1 MTRFLYLCSEIVK
14 HKVMTIELFFR
25 LLGSLALLIYGMK
38 TMSDALQKMAG
49 PSLRH
54 VLARMTGNRLSGM
67 LTGTMVTCA
76 VQSSSATTV
85 MTVSFVS
92 AGLLTLAQ
100 AISVIMGANI
110 GTTLTAWIMS
120 LGYNLDLTIVV
131 FPAFLIGMVLIYKKR
146 HRVAGDFLFGL
157 AFLFWSLVML
167 SSVGRD
173 MDLAHN
179 ADVVSFFASFD
190 TGSYL
195 TILAFLAAGTV
206 ITCVVQS
213 SAAVMAI
220 TILLCSTGVLPI
232 YMGIALVMGENI
244 GTTATAN
251 LAALG
256 AGTEARRAALAHLM
270 FNVFGVIWV
279 LVVFYPFVD
288 MVCSLVGYNPSMAGQ
303 TERIPIV
310 LAMFHTC
317 FNVLNTALLIGLIP
331 QMEQIVCRL
340 LPEGKAEAKQP
351 VTLHFINSGVMQTPE
366 IAVLQAQKEIVH
378 FAERMHRMFG
388 MACVLIDE
396 RDKKERESQYARI
409 ERYETIADN
418 MELEI
423 AKYLEQVGNEHL
435 SDDTKDKTRVMLRQI
450 GELESVG
457 DACYKMA
464 RTVVHLREN
473 KEDFTSEQ
481 YARLHEMLRLVNEA
495 VTQMIV
501 VVSGRRKDLSLT
513 DSLSIEKDINQLRDQ
528 LRVESVVGVNSHQ
541 YSYALSTLYNDIVAD
556 CEKIGDYVMNI
567 VEARL
572 GKHLLSYGG
581 LQLNLDKKT
590 ATIDGNAVNLTP
602 TEFALL
608 HLLLANRGKVLS
620 RQQLMDTIWAGVIV
634 TDRTINVNI
643 TRLRKKIGPYAQNI
657 VSRTGFGYV
666 FEA

>member
-1 MTRFLYLCSEIVK
+1 MTF
-14 HKVMTIELFFR
+14 ELFFR

-54 VLARMTGNRLSGM
+54 ILARMTGNRLSGM

-120 LGYNLDLTIVV
+120 LGYNLDLTILV

-179 ADVVSFFASFD
+179 ADVVDFFASFD

-206 ITCVVQS
+206 ITCIVQS

-232 YMGIALVMGENI
+232 YMGVALVMGENI

-256 AGTEARRAALAHLM
+256 AGTEARRAALAHLL

-279 LVVFYPFVD
+279 LAVFYPFVN
-288 MVCSLVGYNPSMAGQ
+288 MVCGLVGYNPSLSGQ
-303 TERIPIV
+303 AERIPVV

-317 FNVLNTALLIGLIP
+317 FNILNTALLIGFIP
-331 QMEQIVCRL
+331 QMERIVCKL
-340 LPEGKAEAKQP
+340 MPESKSEAKQP
-351 VTLHFINSGVMQTPE
+351 TTLHYIRGGVIQTPE

-378 FAERMHRMFG
+378 YAERMHRMFG
-388 MACVLIDE
+388 MVCVLIDE
-396 RDKKERESQYARI
+396 KDKKERESQFARI

-418 MELEI
+418 MEIEI
-423 AKYLEQVGNEHL
+423 ANYLEQVSNEHL
-435 SDDTKDKTRVMLRQI
+435 SDDTKDKIRVMLRQI
-450 GELESVG
+450 GELESIG

-464 RTVVHLREN
+464 RTVNHLREY
-473 KEDFTSEQ
+473 KEDFTAEQ
-481 YARLHEMLRLVNEA
+481 YAKIHDMLRLVNEA
-495 VTQMIV
+495 VVQMIV
-501 VVSGRRKDLSLT
+501 VVSGRRKDLSLN
-513 DSLSIEKDINQLRDQ
+513 DSLSIEKDINELRNN
-528 LRVESVVGVNSHQ
+528 LRRETVSGVDSHR
-541 YSYALSTLYNDIVAD
+541 YSYALGTLYNDIVAD
-556 CEKIGDYVMNI
+556 SEKIGDYVMNI

-572 GKHLLSYGG
+572 GKHLLSYAG
-581 LQLNLDKKT
+581 LSLNLDKKT
-590 ATIDGNAVNLTP
+590 VAVDGNPVNLTP
-602 TEFALL
+602 TEFELL
-608 HLLLANRGKVLS
+608 RQLLTSRGKVLS
-620 RQQLMDTIWAGVIV
+620 RQQLMDAVWAGVVV
-634 TDRTINVNI
+634 TDRTVDVHI
-643 TRLRKKIGPYAQNI
+643 TRLRKKLGVYANNI
-657 VSRTGFGYV
+657 VSRPGFGYV
-666 FEA
+666 FEE

>member
-1 MTRFLYLCSEIVK
+1 M
-14 HKVMTIELFFR
+14 KVELFFR

-54 VLARMTGNRLSGM
+54 ILARMTGNRFSGM

-100 AISVIMGANI
+100 AISIIMGANI

-120 LGYNLDLTIVV
+120 LGYNVDLTAVV
-131 FPAFLIGMVLIYKKR
+131 FPAFLVGMVLIYKKR
-146 HRVAGDFLFGL
+146 HRVAGDFLFGI

-179 ADVVSFFASFD
+179 PDVVNFFASFD

-195 TILAFLAAGTV
+195 TIFAFLAAGTI

-256 AGTEARRAALAHLM
+256 AGTEARRAALAHLL
-270 FNVFGVIWV
+270 FNVFGVVWV
-279 LVVFYPFVD
+279 LAVFYPLVD
-288 MVCSLVGYNPSMAGQ
+288 MVCGLVGYNPSLSGQ
-303 TERIPIV
+303 AERIPVV
-310 LAMFHTC
+310 LALFHTC
-317 FNVLNTALLIGLIP
+317 FNILNTALLIGFIP
-331 QMEQIVCRL
+331 QMERIVCRL
-340 LPEGKAEAKQP
+340 LPEGKAEAKEP
-351 VTLHFINSGVMQTPE
+351 STLHFISGGVIQTPE

-388 MACVLIDE
+388 MVCSLIDE
-396 RDKKERESQYARI
+396 KDKKEFESQYARI
-409 ERYETIADN
+409 EHYETIADN
-418 MELEI
+418 MEIEI
-423 AKYLEQVGNEHL
+423 ANFLEQVGNEHL
-435 SDDTKDKTRVMLRQI
+435 SDETKEKTRVILRQI
-450 GELESVG
+450 GELESIG

-464 RTVVHLREN
+464 RTVNHLREN
-473 KEDFTSEQ
+473 KEDFTAEQ
-481 YARLHEMLRLVNEA
+481 YTRLHDMLRLVNEA
-495 VTQMIV
+495 VVQMIV
-501 VVSGRRKDLSLT
+501 VVSGRRKDLSLA
-513 DSLSIEKDINQLRDQ
+513 DSLSIENDINELRNI
-528 LRVESVVGVNSHQ
+528 LRSDSAMGVDAHL
-541 YSYALSTLYNDIVAD
+541 YSYALGTIYNDIVAD

-572 GKHLLSYGG
+572 GKHLLSYNG
-581 LQLNLDKKT
+581 LSLNLDKKE
-590 ATIDGNAVNLTP
+590 ATVDGNPVNFTR
-602 TEFALL
+602 TEFELL
-608 HLLLANRGKVLS
+608 HLLLLNRGKVLS
-620 RQQLMDTIWAGVIV
+620 RQELMDTVWAGVIV
-634 TDRTINVNI
+634 TDRTVNVNI
-643 TRLRKKIGPYAQNI
+643 TRLRKKLGPYAQNI
-657 VSRTGFGYV
+657 ASRTGYGYV
-666 FEA
+666 FEE

>member
-1 MTRFLYLCSEIVK
+1 MK
-14 HKVMTIELFFR
+14 IELLFR

-38 TMSDALQKMAG
+38 TMSDALQKLAG

-54 VLARMTGNRLSGM
+54 ILARMTGNRFSGM
-67 LTGTMVTCA
+67 LTGTLVTCA

-100 AISVIMGANI
+100 AISIIMGANI

-120 LGYNLDLTIVV
+120 LGYNVDLTAVV
-131 FPAFLIGMVLIYKKR
+131 FPAFLVGMVLIYKKR
-146 HRVAGDFLFGL
+146 HRVAGDFLFGI

-179 ADVVSFFASFD
+179 PDVVNFFASFD

-195 TILAFLAAGTV
+195 TIFAFLAAGTV

-256 AGTEARRAALAHLM
+256 AGTEARRAALAHLL
-270 FNVFGVIWV
+270 FNVFGVVWV
-279 LVVFYPFVD
+279 LAVFYPLVD
-288 MVCSLVGYNPSMAGQ
+288 MVCGLVGYNPSLSGQ
-303 TERIPIV
+303 AERIPVV

-317 FNVLNTALLIGLIP
+317 FNVLNTALLIGFIP
-331 QMEQIVCRL
+331 QMERIVCRL
-340 LPEGKAEAKQP
+340 LPEGKAEAKEP
-351 VTLHFINSGVMQTPE
+351 STLHFISGGVIQTPE

-388 MACVLIDE
+388 MVCSLIDE
-396 RDKKERESQYARI
+396 KDKKEFESQYARI

-418 MELEI
+418 MEIEI
-423 AKYLEQVGNEHL
+423 ANFLEQVGNEHL
-435 SDDTKDKTRVMLRQI
+435 SDETKEKTRVILRQI
-450 GELESVG
+450 GELESIG

-464 RTVVHLREN
+464 RTVNHLREN
-473 KEDFTSEQ
+473 KEDFTAEQ
-481 YARLHEMLRLVNEA
+481 YTRLHDMLRLVNEA
-495 VTQMIV
+495 VVQMIV
-501 VVSGRRKDLSLT
+501 VVSGRRKDLSLA
-513 DSLSIEKDINQLRDQ
+513 DSLSIENDINELRNI
-528 LRVESVVGVNSHQ
+528 LRSDSAMGVDAHL
-541 YSYALSTLYNDIVAD
+541 YSYAIGTIYNDIVAD

-572 GKHLLSYGG
+572 GKHLLSYNG
-581 LQLNLDKKT
+581 LSLNLDKKE
-590 ATIDGNAVNLTP
+590 ATVDGNPVSLTR
-602 TEFALL
+602 TEFELL
-608 HLLLANRGKVLS
+608 HLLLLNRGKVLS
-620 RQQLMDTIWAGVIV
+620 RQELMDTVWAGVVV
-634 TDRTINVNI
+634 TDRTVNVNI
-643 TRLRKKIGPYAQNI
+643 TRLRKKLGPYAQNI
-657 VSRTGFGYV
+657 ASRTGYGYV
-666 FEA
+666 FEE

>member
-1 MTRFLYLCSEIVK
+1 M
-14 HKVMTIELFFR
+14 ELFFR

-54 VLARMTGNRLSGM
+54 ILARMTGNRLSGM

-120 LGYNLDLTIVV
+120 LGYSLDLTIVV

-146 HRVAGDFLFGL
+146 HRVVGDFLFGL

-167 SSVGRD
+167 SSVGRE

-190 TGSYL
+190 TSSYL
-195 TILAFLAAGTV
+195 TILIFLAAGTV

-256 AGTEARRAALAHLM
+256 AGTEARRAALAHLL

-288 MVCSLVGYNPSMAGQ
+288 MVCSLVGYNPSEGDQ
-303 TERIPIV
+303 TERLPVV

-331 QMEQIVCRL
+331 QLEHLVCRL
-340 LPEGKAEAKQP
+340 LPGSKAEAKQP
-351 VTLHFINSGVMQTPE
+351 TTLHFISSGVIQTPE
-366 IAVLQAQKEIVH
+366 IAILQAQKEIVH
-378 FAERMHRMFG
+378 YAERMHRMFG
-388 MACVLIDE
+388 LASTLIDE
-396 RDKKERESQYARI
+396 KDKKEFESQIARI

-435 SDDTKDKTRVMLRQI
+435 SDDTKDKTRTMLRQI
-450 GELESVG
+450 GELESIG
-457 DACYKMA
+457 DACYKIA
-464 RTVVHLREN
+464 RTVNHLREH
-473 KEDFTSEQ
+473 KEDFTAEQ
-481 YARLHEMLRLVNEA
+481 YTQLHDMLRLVNEA
-495 VTQMIV
+495 VVQMIV

-513 DSLSIEKDINQLRDQ
+513 DSLSIENEINELRNQLRN
-528 LRVESVVGVNSHQ
+528 ESVMGVNSHQ
-541 YSYALSTLYNDIVAD
+541 YSYMLGTLYYDIVAD

-572 GKHLLSYGG
+572 GKHLLIYNG
-581 LQLNLDKKT
+581 LNLNLDKKT
-590 ATIDGNAVNLTP
+590 ATVEGNPVNLTP

-608 HLLLANRGKVLS
+608 HQLLAHRGKVLS
-620 RQQLMDTIWAGVIV
+620 RQQLMDTVWEGVIV
-634 TDRTINVNI
+634 TDRTVNVNI
-643 TRLRKKIGPYAQNI
+643 TRLRKKLGPYAQNI

-666 FEA
+666 FEEL